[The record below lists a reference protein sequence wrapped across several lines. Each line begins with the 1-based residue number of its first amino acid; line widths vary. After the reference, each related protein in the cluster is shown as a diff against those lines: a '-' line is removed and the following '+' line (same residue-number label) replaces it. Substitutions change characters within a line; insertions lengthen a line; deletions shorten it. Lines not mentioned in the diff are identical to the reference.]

1 MAAIDQPVHPEKPAQ
16 RIDRS
21 GLAARADTLYTD
33 AKGEEKY
40 SVRKRAESVLERMGE
55 FLRRV
60 MEPDEAIFYIA
71 RAQVMPGV
79 LEQLFMGWLGTIS
92 MPGALL
98 VFTNKRII
106 ALRVRNKGFQDWQWD
121 RGVRVAR
128 WGDIVSLKVKGLFSR
143 VLTLKLRSGQKMS
156 YWRVTTTD
164 AKKIALLVNV
174 LQPGSSGETSSA
186 GAMNSLCPSCLS
198 TLAEKHYLCPN
209 CQLQFKNEKSL
220 MWRGLLIPG
229 GACFYVGMVSLGVL
243 RLIGETIF
251 LLVTLGLLVDAL
263 NSPSAESSSDAIGGL
278 IALVLLLVFE
288 KAIGI
293 VHSRR
298 IVRDFL
304 PVN

>member
-1 MAAIDQPVHPEKPAQ
+1 MAAIDQPIHPGKPAM
-16 RIDRS
+16 RIDRN
-21 GLAARADTLYTD
+21 GLTVRGDTVYSD
-33 AKGEEKY
+33 AKGDDKY
-40 SVRKRAESVLERMGE
+40 SIRKRAESVLERMGE

-71 RAQVMPGV
+71 RAQVMPGIF
-79 LEQLFMGWLGTIS
+79 EQIFMGWLGAIS

-106 ALRVRNKGFQDWQWD
+106 ALRVRNKGLQNWEWD

-128 WGDIVSLKVKGLFSR
+128 WGDIVSLKVQGLFSR

-156 YWRVTTTD
+156 YWRVTATD
-164 AKKIALLVNV
+164 AKKISLLVNA
-174 LQPGSSGETSSA
+174 LQPGGTGETSSA
-186 GAMNSLCPSCLS
+186 GAMISLCPGCLS
-198 TLAEKHYLCPN
+198 TLTEKHYQCPN
-209 CQLQFKNEKSL
+209 CQMQFKTEKSL

-229 GACFYVGMVSLGVL
+229 GACFYVGMIPLGVL
-243 RLIGETIF
+243 RLIGESIF
-251 LLVTLGLLVDAL
+251 LLVTLGLLIDTL
-263 NSPSAESSSDAIGGL
+263 NFPSAESTSNAIGGL

-293 VHSRR
+293 AHSRR

-304 PVN
+304 PAN

>member
-1 MAAIDQPVHPEKPAQ
+1 MAAIDQPVHPGKTAQ
-16 RIDRS
+16 RMDKN
-21 GLAARADTLYTD
+21 GLTVREDTLYTD
-33 AKGEEKY
+33 AKGNEK
-40 SVRKRAESVLERMGE
+40 SSIRKRAESVVERMGE
-55 FLRRV
+55 FLRRM
-60 MEPDEAIFYIA
+60 MEPDEAIFYVA
-71 RAQVMPGV
+71 RAQLMPGV

-106 ALRVRNKGFQDWQWD
+106 ALRVRNSGIQNWQWD

-128 WGDIVSLKVKGLFSR
+128 WGDIQSLKVKGLFSR

-156 YWRVTTTD
+156 YWRITAAD
-164 AKKIALLVNV
+164 AKKINLLVNA
-174 LQPGSSGETSSA
+174 LQPA
-186 GAMNSLCPSCLS
+186 GAAEISSTGAMDALCPGCLS
-198 TLAEKHYLCPN
+198 PLTEKNYQCPK
-209 CQLQFKNEKSL
+209 CQMQFKNEKSL

-229 GACFYVGMVSLGVL
+229 GACFYVGMVPLGVL
-243 RLIGETIF
+243 RLIAESIF
-251 LLVTLGLLVDAL
+251 LLVVLGLLIDAL
-263 NSPSAESSSDAIGGL
+263 NSPTAESASDTIVAL
-278 IALVLLLVFE
+278 IVLVLILVLE